1 MREKGTSFLD
11 ASIVFKHML
20 AALSQFSKLM
30 AYAID
35 MEAEEED
42 WFQPSYEWTS
52 RTTDM
57 DSGVVTLTATA
68 HDGTT
73 LEMQM
78 LQDMGMFSLS

>member
-1 MREKGTSFLD
+1 
-11 ASIVFKHML
+11 
-20 AALSQFSKLM
+20 
-30 AYAID
+30 

-73 LEMQM
+73 LEMRM
-78 LQDMGMFSLS
+78 LQDMGMFSQFKTCFVFFSCSSAIPLFI